1 MFKRKNQLHCS
12 TANPGTAGKNGR
24 PGQAAAFRKST
35 TNHDKAFFY
44 HIIYNI
50 THQNL
55 AGGDDTSDVD
65 YNKAVNFVRAI
76 MGRTFPG
83 NTVVE
88 VVIDVKEQNRT
99 QDIMYEIKCRIPY
112 YR

>member
-1 MFKRKNQLHCS
+1 MFNRKTQLHCS

-35 TNHDKAFFY
+35 TNHDKAFY

-50 THQNL
+50 THQDL
-55 AGGDDTSDVD
+55 AGGDDAYDAD
-65 YNKAVNFVRAI
+65 YNKAVNFVMAI

-83 NTVVE
+83 DTVFE
-88 VVIDVKEQNRT
+88 SVIDVKEQNRT
-99 QDIMYEIKCRIPY
+99 QDIMDEITYRIPY

>member
-1 MFKRKNQLHCS
+1 MFNRKSQLYCS

-24 PGQAAAFRKST
+24 LGQASAFSKST
-35 TNHDKAFFY
+35 TNHDKAFY
-44 HIIYNI
+44 TYNI
-50 THQNL
+50 THQDL
-55 AGGDDTSDVD
+55 AGEDDASDAD

-83 NTVVE
+83 NTVFE